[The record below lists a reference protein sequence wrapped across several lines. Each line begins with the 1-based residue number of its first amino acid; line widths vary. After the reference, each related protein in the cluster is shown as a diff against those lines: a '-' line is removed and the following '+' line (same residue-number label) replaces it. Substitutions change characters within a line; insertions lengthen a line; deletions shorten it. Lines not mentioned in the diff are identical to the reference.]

1 MGRIYVTGDIHS
13 EPDRFNMENFPEQK
27 ELTRDDYMIICGDF
41 GLVWAEDKES
51 KRDTWWLDWLE
62 DKNYTTL
69 FVDGN
74 HENFTRL
81 NSLPVEEWHGGRVHK
96 VREHIIH
103 LMRGEM
109 FDLGGKKIFAFGGAR
124 SHDIDGFA
132 TDSALKRD
140 YTAGI
145 LQPDDPLLYDKIKI
159 LRRTNCCARIAEVS
173 WWRAEMPTK
182 LEMMH
187 GMNTLKANGMKAD
200 FIFSH
205 DGPSSSLSILG
216 GGLLSPDPLN
226 QYLEKVKKKTTYNKW
241 FFGHHHVDRQLTE
254 KDIVIYEQII
264 RIC

>member
-1 MGRIYVTGDIHS
+1 MRRIYVTGDIHS

-51 KRDTWWLDWLE
+51 KQEKQLLDWLE
-62 DKNYTTL
+62 ERPYTTL

-81 NSLPVEEWHGGRVHK
+81 NAFPVEEWHGGRVHK
-96 VREHIIH
+96 IREHVIH

-109 FDLGGKKIFAFGGAR
+109 FDLDGKKIFAFGGAR

-145 LQPDDPLLYDKIKI
+145 LQPDDPLLYDKLKI
-159 LRRTNCCARIAEVS
+159 LRITNCCARIEEVS

-187 GMNTLKANGMKAD
+187 GMQTLKANGMKAD

-205 DGPSSSLSILG
+205 DGPSSSLAILG
-216 GGLLSPDPLN
+216 GGLLPPDPLN

>member
-1 MGRIYVTGDIHS
+1 
-13 EPDRFNMENFPEQK
+13 
-27 ELTRDDYMIICGDF
+27 
-41 GLVWAEDKES
+41 
-51 KRDTWWLDWLE
+51 
-62 DKNYTTL
+62 
-69 FVDGN
+69 
-74 HENFTRL
+74 
-81 NSLPVEEWHGGRVHK
+81 
-96 VREHIIH
+96 
-103 LMRGEM
+103 
-109 FDLGGKKIFAFGGAR
+109 
-124 SHDIDGFA
+124 
-132 TDSALKRD
+132 
-140 YTAGI
+140 
-145 LQPDDPLLYDKIKI
+145 
-159 LRRTNCCARIAEVS
+159 
-173 WWRAEMPTK
+173 MPTK

>member
-51 KRDTWWLDWLE
+51 KRETWWLDWLE

-159 LRRTNCCARIAEVS
+159 LRRTNCCARIEKVS
-173 WWRAEMPTK
+173 WWRAEMPTR

-187 GMNTLKANGMKAD
+187 GMQTLKANGMKAD
-200 FIFSH
+200 FIVSH
-205 DGPSSSLSILG
+205 DGPSSSLAILG
-216 GGLLSPDPLN
+216 GGLLPPDPLTE
-226 QYLEKVKKKTTYNKW
+226 YLEKVKQKTAYGKW
-241 FFGHHHVDRQLTE
+241 FFGHHHVDREITE
-254 KDIVIYEQII
+254 KDFVVYERIT